1 MAKRSGLNSRFFWNG
16 INVSGDIGAV
26 NTIASPRA
34 SQDNTGIDKSA
45 NERIQLL
52 GDGRL
57 GFTGFFNDGAAANRT
72 AAAGSSFHEWS
83 KMTATDIVLA
93 LSIGASLGGECA
105 VLVAQ
110 QATLDANRPGDGS
123 LGLSAEG
130 QASAGY
136 PLEWAKNLTAGQVT
150 HASAGSSTGLVESQ
164 TAYGGV
170 GYLMYEERD
179 SGTPTFLIEDSADT
193 TDGDDGTW
201 GTLLTFAGTGGTS
214 SFGERKE
221 VTGTIEKG
229 LRATTTGTFVN
240 ADFAMA
246 FRRGTA
252 EDTISL
258 A

>member
-1 MAKRSGLNSRFFWNG
+1 MAKRSGIGARFFWNG
-16 INVSGDIGAV
+16 IDVSGDIGAV
-26 NTIASPRA
+26 GAISSPKA
-34 SQDNTGIDKSA
+34 AQVNTGLNSEGV
-45 NERIQLL
+45 ERVQLRT
-52 GDGRL
+52 DGRL
-57 GFTGFFNDGAAANRT
+57 GFTGFFNDGGAANRA

-93 LSIGASLGGECA
+93 LSIGASLGSECA
-105 VLVAQ
+105 VLVSQ
-110 QATLDANRPGDGS
+110 QATLDVARPGDGS
-123 LGLSAEG
+123 LGVSAEG
-130 QASAGY
+130 MAARGY
-136 PLEWAKNLTAGQVT
+136 PLEWAKLITAGQIT
-150 HASAGSSTGLVESQ
+150 HASATSSTGLVESQ

-170 GYLMYEERD
+170 GYLFYEERD
-179 SGTPTFLIEDSADT
+179 SGTPTFVIEDSADT
-193 TDGDDGTW
+193 TNGVDGTW
-201 GTLLTFAGTGGTS
+201 GTLLTFAGTGGAT

-252 EDTISL
+252 QDDVSL

>member
-1 MAKRSGLNSRFFWNG
+1 MAKTHGLGARFFWNG
-16 INVSGDIGAV
+16 VNVSGDIGV
-26 NTIASPRA
+26 VGTIASPKS
-34 SQDNTGIDKSA
+34 SQENTGLDKSA
-45 NERIQLL
+45 VERIQLRT
-52 GDGRL
+52 DGKL
-57 GFTGFFNDGAAANRT
+57 AFNGYFNDAGAANRA

-83 KMTATDIVLA
+83 QMVATDIVLA
-93 LSIGASLGGECA
+93 LALGAALGAECA

-110 QATLDANRPGDGS
+110 QAMLDVSRPGDGS
-123 LGLSAEG
+123 LGISAEG

-136 PLEWAKNLTAGQVT
+136 PLEWGKLITAGQIT
-150 HASAGSSTGLVESQ
+150 HAAAGSSTGLVESQ
-164 TAYGGV
+164 TTAGGV
-170 GYLMYEERD
+170 GYLFYEERD
-179 SGTPTFLIEDSADT
+179 SGTPTFVIEDSADT
-193 TDGDDGTW
+193 TNGIDGTW
-201 GTLLTFAGTGGTS
+201 GTLLTFAGTGGAS

-252 EDTISL
+252 EDDVSL

>member
-1 MAKRSGLNSRFFWNG
+1 MAKRSGLGARFFWNG
-16 INVSGDIGAV
+16 INVSGDVGAV
-26 NTIASPRA
+26 GTITSPKT
-34 SQDNTGIDKSA
+34 SQDNTGLDKEA
-45 NERIQLL
+45 YERIQLRA
-52 GDGRL
+52 DGRL
-57 GFTGFFNDGAAANRT
+57 GFTGFFNDGAAANRA

-93 LSIGASLGGECA
+93 LSIGASLGSECA
-105 VLVAQ
+105 ALVAQ
-110 QATLDANRPGDGS
+110 QATLDVARPGDGS
-123 LGLSAEG
+123 LGISAEG

-136 PLEWAKNLTAGQVT
+136 PLEWAKLITAGQVT
-150 HASAGSSTGLVESQ
+150 HASATSSTGLVESQ
-164 TAYGGV
+164 TTGGGV
-170 GYLMYEERD
+170 GYLFYEERD
-179 SGTPTFLIEDSADT
+179 SGTPTFVIEDSADT

-214 SFGERKE
+214 PFGERKE

-252 EDTISL
+252 QDDVSL